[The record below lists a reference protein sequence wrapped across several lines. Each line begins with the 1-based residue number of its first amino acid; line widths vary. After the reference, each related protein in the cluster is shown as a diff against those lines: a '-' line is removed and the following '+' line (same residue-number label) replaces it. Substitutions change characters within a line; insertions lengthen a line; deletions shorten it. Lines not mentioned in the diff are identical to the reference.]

1 MQQVICHKCRC
12 PNHFGTVFC
21 KNCGQK
27 LREQDVTHPDRQPM
41 KKFQKLMVKVFKLAL
56 LFAVIGLFAAFFI
69 TAGLPVPKTISDPK
83 ETELLNKKCREID
96 EAQAKNKPKLFV
108 LTAEQATYLVNQLID
123 EDRKISNFE
132 VGPDKSM
139 PKLGVKG
146 IGTSGPGAM
155 GGANIQADR
164 STSLKPQPSSKP
176 PADSPP
182 PPPPARQKGS
192 PNDNII
198 PKRNQITV
206 KLGFMVDSKQQL
218 TIVMTGIL
226 LEYIPYRFEVAGDP
240 VVIVDEKDPQK
251 KEIRFEAK
259 SFRIGH
265 VQIPMALK
273 QQMVDLFMKMLLS
286 NPRVGGYLAAVKDIK
301 IESEEVIE
309 VTVSK

>member
-1 MQQVICHKCRC
+1 
-12 PNHFGTVFC
+12 
-21 KNCGQK
+21 
-27 LREQDVTHPDRQPM
+27 M
-41 KKFQKLMVKVFKLAL
+41 KRFQKAMIKVLKLVL
-56 LFAVIGLFAAFFI
+56 LFAAIGLFVAFFV
-69 TAGLPVPKTISDPK
+69 TAGLPVPKTVSDTK
-83 ETELLNKKCREID
+83 ETELLDKKCVEID
-96 EAQAKNKPKLFV
+96 EALARNKAKLFV
-108 LTAEQATYLVNQLID
+108 LTAEQATYLVNRLID
-123 EDRKISNFE
+123 EERKIGSFE
-132 VGPDKSM
+132 AAPDNSM
-139 PKLGVKG
+139 PTLGAKG
-146 IGTSGPGAM
+146 RSMSMGGPGAM

-164 STSLKPQPSSKP
+164 STSLKPQPSSNP
-176 PADSPP
+176 QADAPP
-182 PPPPARQKGS
+182 PPPPVRQKGS

-198 PKRNQITV
+198 PKRNEITV
-206 KLGFMVDSKQQL
+206 KLGFMVDSKRQL